1 MKTFTIIIVLII
13 AISIII
19 GIIKYIIQPIY
30 KKKHHKKNKDKITKN
45 KDYNYI
51 TKNSLMT
58 PIEIQFFQCF
68 QNILKNYFYI
78 FPQINLA
85 TIINKISTSK
95 YQNELYRNIDFGIF
109 DKNFKPLLLI
119 EINDLTHKQKDRIER
134 DKKVSEICSM
144 AGLPLIQFWTSY
156 GINPE
161 YIEQKFRQFLYFPN
175 HQ

>member
-1 MKTFTIIIVLII
+1 MKFFIIFLALITIISITILII
-13 AISIII
+13 E
-19 GIIKYIIQPIY
+19 YIIRPIL
-30 KKKHHKKNKDKITKN
+30 KKKHSKKNKNNIIEKENST
-45 KDYNYI
+45 YT
-51 TKNSLMT
+51 TKNSLLT

-68 QNILKNYFYI
+68 QNILKDYFYI

-85 TIINKISTSK
+85 TIINKISSSK
-95 YQNELYRNIDFGIF
+95 YQNELFRNIDFGIF

-134 DKKVSEICSM
+134 DKKVLEICSM

-175 HQ
+175 RQ

>member
-1 MKTFTIIIVLII
+1 MKFFIIFLALITIISITILII
-13 AISIII
+13 E
-19 GIIKYIIQPIY
+19 YIIRPII
-30 KKKHHKKNKDKITKN
+30 KKKHSKKNKNNIIEKENGT
-45 KDYNYI
+45 YT
-51 TKNSLMT
+51 TKNSLLT

-68 QNILKNYFYI
+68 QNILKDYFYI

-85 TIINKISTSK
+85 TIINKISSSK
-95 YQNELYRNIDFGIF
+95 YQNELFRNIDFGIF

-134 DKKVSEICSM
+134 DKKVLEICSM
-144 AGLPLIQFWTSY
+144 AGLPVIQFWTSY

-175 HQ
+175 RQ